1 MSIFDFFRSKP
12 KPKPSIDLTV
22 QIGDKEEKIHITP
35 ENCVPPTEQ
44 EQKAQEAER
53 QQAQNDRDAFTIRHA
68 ILCLG
73 ELAESYHPWEHDI
86 QPLQN
91 VRDEL
96 IELCKDK
103 ERYSELVHHT
113 LQTLSEEGYEAD
125 ELQKNFATDPGKAD
139 IASMAGLYTKETM
152 MNYRPYWEDTISKLK
167 QKAAIR
173 KRRQYLIEH
182 IDEMIPVA
190 VAYGFAD
197 VVEELTDYRNENEAK
212 IADQV

>member
-1 MSIFDFFRSKP
+1 M
-12 KPKPSIDLTV
+12 
-22 QIGDKEEKIHITP
+22 
-35 ENCVPPTEQ
+35 
-44 EQKAQEAER
+44 
-53 QQAQNDRDAFTIRHA
+53 
-68 ILCLG
+68 
-73 ELAESYHPWEHDI
+73 
-86 QPLQN
+86 
-91 VRDEL
+91 RDEL

-103 ERYSELVHHT
+103 ERYSQLVHHT

-125 ELQKNFATDPGKAD
+125 ELQKNFATDPEKAD
-139 IASMAGLYTKETM
+139 IASMAGFYTKETM
-152 MNYRPYWEDTISKLK
+152 MNYRPYWEDAISKLK

-212 IADQV
+212 IAEQV